1 METMPPESRVVRSVG
16 DEHHSFC
23 DQGVLVTQDERRER
37 RVSAKKAQPRGRPKA
52 RLCDLNEVAAY
63 LHVSRT
69 TMYRLLDRGL
79 PALRVGYVLRF
90 DLAVVLEWI
99 QQFTDRGDQLHWT
112 DEYPSIKRRN
122 RRVN

>member
-1 METMPPESRVVRSVG
+1 MQDDRPERLTKAR
-16 DEHHSFC
+16 
-23 DQGVLVTQDERRER
+23 
-37 RVSAKKAQPRGRPKA
+37 KAQPRGRPRT

-69 TMYRLLDRGL
+69 TVYRLLDRGL

-90 DLAVVLEWI
+90 DMTDVMTWI
-99 QQFTDRGDQLHWT
+99 TAFTDRGDQLHWSE
-112 DEYPSIKRRN
+112 EYPSIKRRI

>member
-1 METMPPESRVVRSVG
+1 MTLEDR
-16 DEHHSFC
+16 H
-23 DQGVLVTQDERRER
+23 ERRIK
-37 RVSAKKAQPRGRPKA
+37 AKAVQPRGRPKA

-99 QQFTDRGDQLHWT
+99 QAFTDRGDQLHWT
-112 DEYPSIKRRN
+112 DDYSHLKRRN

>member
-1 METMPPESRVVRSVG
+1 M
-16 DEHHSFC
+16 
-23 DQGVLVTQDERRER
+23 QDERTER
-37 RVSAKKAQPRGRPKA
+37 RARVTKVQPRGRPKA

-69 TMYRLLDRGL
+69 TIYRLLDRGL

-90 DLAVVLEWI
+90 DLATVLEWI
-99 QQFTDRGDQLHWT
+99 QEFTNKGDQLHWT
-112 DEYPSIKRRN
+112 DDYPSIRRRN

>member
-1 METMPPESRVVRSVG
+1 M
-16 DEHHSFC
+16 
-23 DQGVLVTQDERRER
+23 QDDRAERR
-37 RVSAKKAQPRGRPKA
+37 AKLTKKQPRGRPRA

-69 TMYRLLDRGL
+69 TVYRLLDRGL

-90 DLAVVLEWI
+90 NMQNVMTWVER
-99 QQFTDRGDQLHWT
+99 FTAAGDQLHWT
-112 DEYPSIKRRN
+112 DDYPSIKRRI

>member
-1 METMPPESRVVRSVG
+1 MQ
-16 DEHHSFC
+16 D
-23 DQGVLVTQDERRER
+23 DQPERREKQ
-37 RVSAKKAQPRGRPKA
+37 SKKNPRGRPRA

-69 TMYRLLDRGL
+69 TMYKLLDRGM
-79 PALRVGYVLRF
+79 PALRVGFVLRF
-90 DLAVVLEWI
+90 ELTEVLDWVRD
-99 QQFTDRGDQLHWT
+99 FTARGDRFHWS